1 MSRQRKPRR
10 REPGRREPGR
20 RAPRS
25 RANGHDTGRRR
36 GFSVRSRILVSI
48 LAVTAI
54 GLAAAG
60 VASFLVQRER
70 MLASV
75 DAQLLH
81 TVTELTAVASE
92 ATTSGTPDTVETLLR
107 SAMQEMIP
115 VADES
120 VLALVN
126 GDPAFIPATT
136 LPFRLD
142 KDAAFVKRVVSE
154 AHPTN
159 AVMGTAHTTLG
170 TLRYI
175 IIPVAFDGDSNHGL
189 YVAAYNLDSVLA
201 GVADSFQTYIVVA
214 LIALLLVGFVAWFV
228 AGRLLRPIRLLRKAA
243 AENTATNLSGRIPVI
258 GRDDL
263 SELTT
268 TINGMFERLE
278 NAFSSQRQLIDDV
291 GHELKTPITII
302 RGHLE
307 LLDAENRTDVDA
319 TKVLA
324 IDELDRMSALVSEIS
339 LLAESGTPQFIERQD
354 TDIEALTVSVA
365 AKASALDPA
374 REWDVESRA
383 DGTVFVDAG
392 RLTQAWLQLA
402 SNAAKYSTAGTRIS
416 LGSARETTRSGEWL
430 LLLVRDRGPGIPA
443 EAQER
448 IFERFGRLETSRGA
462 DGSGLGLAIV
472 SAIAAA
478 HGGSVSLT
486 SSAGT
491 GSVFTIR
498 IPVGLSTQGRE
509 GGQ

>member
-1 MSRQRKPRR
+1 M
-10 REPGRREPGR
+10 
-20 RAPRS
+20 
-25 RANGHDTGRRR
+25 
-36 GFSVRSRILVSI
+36 SI

-60 VASFLVQRER
+60 VASYLVQRER

-75 DAQLLH
+75 DDQLLH

-92 ATTSGTPDTVETLLR
+92 GTTSETPDTVETLLR
-107 SAMQEMIP
+107 AAMQQMIP
-115 VADES
+115 AADEG
-120 VLALVN
+120 VLGLVN

-142 KDAAFVKRVVSE
+142 KDPAFVKRVVSE
-154 AHPTN
+154 AHPTR
-159 AVMGTAHTTLG
+159 AVMGTARSTVG

-175 IIPVAFDGDSNHGL
+175 IIPVAFEGDSNRGL
-189 YVAAYNLDSVLA
+189 YVAAFDLDAVLA

-228 AGRLLRPIRLLRKAA
+228 AGRLLKPIRLLRKAA
-243 AENTATNLSGRIPVI
+243 AENTATNLSGRIPVT

-263 SELTT
+263 SELTM

-278 NAFSSQRQLIDDV
+278 NAFSSQRRLIDDV

-307 LLDAENRTDVDA
+307 LLDADSRADVDA
-319 TKVLA
+319 TKALA

-339 LLAESGTPQFIERQD
+339 LLAESGTPQFIERRE
-354 TDIEALTVSVA
+354 TDIDALTGSVA
-365 AKASALDPA
+365 AKAGALDPA

-416 LGSARETTRSGEWL
+416 LGSRRETTRTGEWL

-448 IFERFGRLETSRGA
+448 IFERFGRLETSRGE

-472 SAIAAA
+472 SAIATA
-478 HGGSVSLT
+478 HGGTVSLT
-486 SSAGT
+486 SAEGE

-498 IPVGLSTQGRE
+498 VPVDPPSQDGE
-509 GGQ
+509 GGL